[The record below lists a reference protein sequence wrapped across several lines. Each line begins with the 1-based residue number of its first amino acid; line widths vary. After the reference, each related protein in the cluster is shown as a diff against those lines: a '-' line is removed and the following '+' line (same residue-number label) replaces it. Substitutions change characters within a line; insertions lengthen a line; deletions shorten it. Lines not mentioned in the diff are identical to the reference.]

1 MHDSKTKKSNFKAVM
16 NQVLSTTETV
26 LPTGQTHL
34 QSHVMLNVQRQVSCI
49 SMIKYTGSPHQR
61 C

>member
-34 QSHVMLNVQRQVSCI
+34 QSRVMLNVQRQVSCI
-49 SMIKYTGSPHQR
+49 SMIKCRGSSHQR